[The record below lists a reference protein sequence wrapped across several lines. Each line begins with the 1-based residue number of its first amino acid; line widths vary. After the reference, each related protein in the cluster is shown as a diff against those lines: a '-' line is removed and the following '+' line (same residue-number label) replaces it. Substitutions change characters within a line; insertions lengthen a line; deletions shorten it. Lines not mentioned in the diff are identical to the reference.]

1 MIREGYRERKN
12 IFSLLLN
19 VIYSQKETENL
30 FFQVSKKFY
39 AYINYGQFL
48 KFLLQNTIRTFF
60 YSFLKI

>member
-30 FFQVSKKFY
+30 FFQVSKTFY
-39 AYINYGQFL
+39 TYINYGQFL
-48 KFLLQNTIRTFF
+48 NF
-60 YSFLKI
+60 YFKIQLELFSIHF